1 MCFGFSLVAE
11 RSWPLTESWRI
22 CTAAGKASG
31 ALYAE
36 DWWNECPS
44 VLWRMEENTMK
55 QMSVTDSITVQF
67 NGKVVLV
74 LFK

>member
-22 CTAAGKASG
+22 CIAAVKASG

-36 DWWNECPS
+36 DWWNGCPIF
-44 VLWRMEENTMK
+44 LWRMEENTMK